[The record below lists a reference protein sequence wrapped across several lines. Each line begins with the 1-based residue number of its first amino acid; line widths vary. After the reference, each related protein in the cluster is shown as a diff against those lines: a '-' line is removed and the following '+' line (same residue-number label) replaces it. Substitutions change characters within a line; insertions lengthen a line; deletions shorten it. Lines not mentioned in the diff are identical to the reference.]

1 VKPAA
6 RRDSAGGLPAALSTS
21 RRAVAFLT
29 PRETL
34 NGLFQLRNL
43 VGDDVP
49 ENRVVDAE
57 ILVDDN
63 VTKARDLP
71 PVDRRSGL
79 TRRGADTFRR
89 LADDL

>member
-1 VKPAA
+1 MVFPAS
-6 RRDSAGGLPAALSTS
+6 RDT
-21 RRAVAFLT
+21 T
-29 PRETL
+29 
-34 NGLFQLRNL
+34 NCLFELRNL
-43 VGDDVP
+43 VGDNVP